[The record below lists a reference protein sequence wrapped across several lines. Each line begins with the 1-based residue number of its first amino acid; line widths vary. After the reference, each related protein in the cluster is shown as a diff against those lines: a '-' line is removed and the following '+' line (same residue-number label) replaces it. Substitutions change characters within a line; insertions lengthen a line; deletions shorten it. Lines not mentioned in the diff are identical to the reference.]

1 MSSQKCF
8 VLPGVQRIGDQYVK
22 VIPEPILL
30 LSYSVIKFEQLS
42 RDIQVVRQ
50 ALLLAVGF

>member
-30 LSYSVIKFEQLS
+30 LSYSVIKFELLS
-42 RDIQVVRQ
+42 RDIQVERQ